1 MYLNFFQTP
10 LVGSPVSGEWVTFII
25 RKSLAGRTGWKIMT
39 ENEKLNFRVNKDTV
53 NILTEKIR

>member
-1 MYLNFFQTP
+1 MKFLQAP

-25 RKSLAGRTGWKIMT
+25 RKSVAGRNGWKIMT
-39 ENEKLNFRVNKDTV
+39 ENENLNFRVNKDSV